1 MKDKINNIAGK
12 IFNRKSEKMIKV
24 KISTK
29 IKKKLFTLKTNNYE
43 YLGMEEAPKTKK
55 IRNPGIDLG
64 RILSMY
70 AIIIHHILAHGKA
83 IGKYT
88 QYANE
93 LNAMNIIYHWH
104 VSAFI
109 FISGYVGYKTC
120 KYSNLLYL
128 WLCTSFYLAGINIY
142 FNKFKPNIYKKEI
155 TYQSFFPVLNF
166 KYWYFTVYFA
176 MYLFLPVI
184 NKGIENLSKYQLR
197 LVVISLI
204 LVYIILKDY
213 INPRFDIFQS
223 EVYQSVIWFLI
234 YFITGAHFGKFKQDI
249 NWIKKIIYC
258 SLYIFIYYYST
269 YLCINLPNYQIQNVQ
284 SIKGKF
290 IIFLKS
296 IFTVRINSFT
306 MILQSASI
314 ILFLTTINYNKYIA
328 KVITFIG
335 PLTYGIYLIHD
346 NIIIREKFMQYAFQ
360 NYSSNLPLNS
370 IKKIIYLK
378 ALKIFV
384 ACAIIEYL
392 RNLLFRILFIRKIC
406 ILFEKLIFIIF

>member
-1 MKDKINNIAGK
+1 MKKIK
-12 IFNRKSEKMIKV
+12 RKSFNLKNNNYKNLD
-24 KISTK
+24 TK
-29 IKKKLFTLKTNNYE
+29 EETPKSIKK
-43 YLGMEEAPKTKK
+43 
-55 IRNPGIDLG
+55 RNSGIDLG

-70 AIIIHHILAHGKA
+70 AIIIHHLLIHGNA
-83 IGKYT
+83 IRKYPRY
-88 QYANE
+88 QKE
-93 LNAMNIIYHWH
+93 LNAMNISCYWH
-104 VSAFI
+104 VSGFI
-109 FISGYVGYKTC
+109 FISGYIGYKTC

-128 WLCTSFYLAGINIY
+128 WLTTLFYSVGINIY
-142 FNKFKPNIYKKEI
+142 FNKFKSNIYKKEI
-155 TYQSFFPVLNF
+155 TYINFFPVF
-166 KYWYFTVYFA
+166 SYQYWHFSIYFG

-184 NKGIENLSKYQLR
+184 NKGIENISKYQLR

-269 YLCINLPNYQIQNVQ
+269 YLCINLPNYQIQNEQ
-284 SIKGKF
+284 SIKGRF

-296 IFTVRINSFT
+296 IFTVKLNSFT

-346 NIIIREKFMQYAFQ
+346 NIIIRNKFMQYAFQ

-370 IKKIIYLK
+370 IKKIIYLQG
-378 ALKIFV
+378 LKIFV

-406 ILFEKLIFIIF
+406 ILFEKLIFIIFG